1 MIRDFIFIYFYFF
14 FYFVYLR
21 NCTVFVYCES
31 NYRNRNTRNKNCV
44 LKLPVIKKEYFRGSF
59 IYMGAKLYNEM
70 NIDIRKTL
78 NFRKFKTYVKNFY
91 N

>member
-1 MIRDFIFIYFYFF
+1 MKINKRPPPFY
-14 FYFVYLR
+14 LAP
-21 NCTVFVYCES
+21 ES
-31 NYRNRNTRNKNCV
+31 NTVTDNFENYFTLLSGANTRNKNCL